1 MVEGQIPAV
10 STDIQ
15 DLIEQAIPGLRRVEL
30 AALLRASVAEN
41 VGTAIQILAGTGEH
55 TVRNAPAAAIDYAR
69 RLAQQDVP
77 ATALIR
83 AYRVGQARFIRRCIE
98 ELLVQS
104 SGNQLEGLATL
115 VS

>member
-55 TVRNAPAAAIDYAR
+55 TVRNAPAAGNRLRQAAR
-69 RLAQQDVP
+69 SAGRPRHRADPGLPGRTGPVHS
-77 ATALIR
+77 ALH
-83 AYRVGQARFIRRCIE
+83 
-98 ELLVQS
+98 
-104 SGNQLEGLATL
+104 
-115 VS
+115 